1 MGNRAARLAACA
13 VAAIAVAA
21 AGCRRSPVAAHA
33 ADAGGEQTGA
43 PSVSDAAREPL
54 DAGVETP
61 TDASTDADHDLD
73 ASDASDT
80 GDAPPADAPVD
91 QPNTG
96 DGPVDFVSAD
106 GPAEVAGND
115 APPNADA
122 PSDRTLA
129 DRSDVRPEDQP
140 CGAQGF
146 NCAPFACDVARGAC
160 KSTCA
165 TNDDCVTGKMCNPVG
180 LCGFKEDLACS
191 SDGEC
196 LSGHCAQG
204 VCCATACVG
213 PCRSC
218 ALPGSFGTCTTV
230 PRGAL
235 DPSAT
240 CGAGATCNGR
250 GGCVPS
256 TCVADTDC
264 GDLYLCTAGHCVP
277 CNATCVSSAACVA
290 PAVCIMRNFCTYCG
304 VPDGGTGL

>member
-1 MGNRAARLAACA
+1 MGNRAARLAAFA

-21 AGCRRSPVAAHA
+21 AGCRRSPVAAHS
-33 ADAGGEQTGA
+33 ADAGGEPTGA

-54 DAGVETP
+54 
-61 TDASTDADHDLD
+61 
-73 ASDASDT
+73 DASDT

-96 DGPVDFVSAD
+96 DGPADLASAD

-115 APPNADA
+115 APPNGDA

-146 NCAPFACDVARGAC
+146 ICTPFACDVARGVC

-165 TNDDCVTGKMCNPVG
+165 TNDDCVTGQPCNAG
-180 LCGFKEDLACS
+180 LCGFRQPAACS
-191 SDGEC
+191 SSDEC
-196 LSGHCAQG
+196 LSGFCAQG
-204 VCCATACVG
+204 VCCATACAG

-250 GGCVPS
+250 GGCVPA

-264 GDLYLCTAGHCVP
+264 GDLYLCNDAHCVP
-277 CNATCVSSAACVA
+277 CNATCTSDAACAA
-290 PAVCIMRNFCTYCG
+290 PAVCIMRNFCTHCG
-304 VPDGGTGL
+304 FLDGGTGL